1 MRVNVKFG
9 GTIYNELREKMAT
22 IKDTDSFIE
31 LCDTYGWNEAIAA
44 FVETNKYFDEDNFTE
59 YLEEVAFDIIVD
71 FIDDAIKAKTD
82 ANDA

>member
-22 IKDTDSFIE
+22 IKDYDEFDE
-31 LCDTYGWNEAIAA
+31 LCNTYGWNEAINA
-44 FVETNKYFDEDNFTE
+44 FVETNEYFDKNYFTE
-59 YLEEVAFDIIVD
+59 YIENVAYENIVD